1 MAGWP
6 LARAHMKA
14 SMPYS
19 SRQAIAQCSC
29 HLSCLEHACEGL
41 IAVMQVGQLN
51 IDLHAKG
58 LVEYKPGKPGVG
70 SSNGD
75 LLEG

>member
-1 MAGWP
+1 MHS
-6 LARAHMKA
+6 ARA
-14 SMPYS
+14 
-19 SRQAIAQCSC
+19 I
-29 HLSCLEHACEGL
+29 CLQHACEGL

-58 LVEYKPGKPGVG
+58 LMEYKPGMPGVG
-70 SSNGD
+70 ISNGD